1 MANND
6 TENSVNNYNN
16 YSKINGKDLSKNID
30 DIYIVK
36 KIENNNCPS
45 CNSENSAYNR
55 YCKFCGGSLEE
66 LVKIKEEKKNI
77 TIKKEEIIT
86 GLVAVGILF
95 LMAAVS
101 DFALSS
107 YSNELGKLVNPI
119 QIMIALNLGTIDL
132 YSSTMLGSGAV
143 NIEIGVLIFLLSPII
158 AISVSNLLF
167 NKNKESKS
175 ILSNIIGVGLTYGLL
190 IAILSM
196 FASISINNRELA
208 QYGIII
214 KSRFNFVSVFINSFI
229 ISALCTYM
237 IGFKKKDKEEIIYF
251 KALDLALKSIIIG
264 YVLVLIIL
272 SIVIVSD
279 NTYLYEIGLYRY
291 TNQFNIS
298 IVLTQLAAYLWA
310 FANFIPITIGSF
322 SDSAFSIMNS
332 NLFLDT
338 KLIFYSLIAL
348 SLLIILI
355 SGYKLKEKYK
365 VDNIKPV
372 IYFAISYSLFMGI
385 LSTFSKIVLG
395 GNISLFEIQNYQT
408 SIFMGFPLILT
419 IIISFIY
426 SFLVALI
433 GYKLNENK

>member
-1 MANND
+1 MPNND
-6 TENSVNNYNN
+6 TENSLNSYSN
-16 YSKINGKDLSKNID
+16 YSKTNGKDLSKNID

-45 CNSENSAYNR
+45 CNLENNVYNR
-55 YCKFCGGSLEE
+55 YCKFCGSSLEE
-66 LVKIKEEKKNI
+66 LVKIKEEKKKI
-77 TIKKEEIIT
+77 LIKKEEIIT
-86 GLVAVGILF
+86 GIVAVGILF
-95 LMAAVS
+95 LMAVVT
-101 DFALSS
+101 DFAMSS
-107 YSNELGKLVNPI
+107 QSNELGKLVNPI
-119 QIMIALNLGTIDL
+119 QIMMALNLGSIDL

-143 NIEIGVLIFLLSPII
+143 NLEIGVLIFLLSPII

-167 NKNKESKS
+167 NKNKESIS

-190 IAILSM
+190 MAILSM
-196 FASISINNRELA
+196 FASISINNSELA
-208 QYGIII
+208 QYGIVI
-214 KSRFNFVSVFINSFI
+214 KSRFNFVSIFINGFI
-229 ISALCTYM
+229 ISALCTY
-237 IGFKKKDKEEIIYF
+237 IVGFKKKDKEEIIYF
-251 KALDLALKSIIIG
+251 KVLDSALKSIAIG

-272 SIVIVSD
+272 SIVTISD
-279 NTYLYEIGLYRY
+279 NTYLYEIGLYGY
-291 TNQFNIS
+291 TNQFNIVT
-298 IVLTQLAAYLWA
+298 VLTQLAAYLWA

-322 SDSAFSIMNS
+322 SESAFSIINS

-355 SGYKLKEKYK
+355 SGYRLKDKYK

-372 IYFAISYSLFMGI
+372 IYFAISYSAFMGI

-395 GNISLFEIQNYQT
+395 GNISLFGSQNYQT
-408 SIFMGFPLILT
+408 SISMGFPLIST